1 MRSGTA
7 PCGLRYAVRR
17 GGSAVGYCALSL
29 RCGTRDEAGF
39 GNGIAHFAEHT
50 MFRGTARKSASV
62 INNYLDRLGGELNA
76 YTTKEEI
83 VLHATVLKEDLGK
96 AAGLLFELATEATFP
111 DAEIE
116 TERGVVLDEIISY
129 KDNPAEDVYDKFEGM
144 LFEGHP
150 LGLPILGTTAS
161 VRRIKPEDLRRF
173 ARTFFTP
180 ARMAFTVVADID
192 EKVMEKRVLRL
203 VGKLFGDSDF
213 SARPDGLGRN
223 DKESNC
229 LGRNDKESNG
239 LGRNDKESN
248 CLGRNDKPC
257 HFERAQRVEKS
268 PWPAPFSKTVDKRNH
283 EVNAVI
289 GNRAPSLYEP
299 EDRITAAVLCN
310 ILGGPASNSL
320 LNKVLR
326 EKNGWVYG
334 VECTYTQYADTG
346 IAAITFGCD
355 KPNLER
361 CLTALDKIL
370 TRIREVPL
378 SERTLKAYKK
388 QLLGQLAISSDNGEA
403 QCLSMGKS
411 LLAWGRIDTAAEM
424 RARIEAV
431 NPAALQQM
439 AARIFDP
446 ETLSRMIY
454 L

>member
-50 MFRGTARKSASV
+50 IFRGTARKSASV
-62 INNYLDRLGGELNA
+62 ISSYLDRLGGELNA

-150 LGLPILGTTAS
+150 LGLPILGTSAS

-173 ARTFFTP
+173 ARTFFIP
-180 ARMAFTVVADID
+180 ARMAFTVVADLD

-203 VGKLFGDSDF
+203 VEKLFGDF

-223 DKESNC
+223 DKETTC
-229 LGRNDKESNG
+229 LGCDDRGIVISSGAEG
-239 LGRNDKESN
+239 G
-248 CLGRNDKPC
+248 
-257 HFERAQRVEKS
+257 VEKS
-268 PWPAPFSKTVDKRNH
+268 AWALPFSKTVDKRNH

-289 GNRAPSLYEP
+289 GNRAPSLYDS

-346 IAAITFGCD
+346 IAAISFGCD

-361 CLTALDKIL
+361 CLTTLDKIL
-370 TRIREVPL
+370 ARIREVPF

-411 LLAWGRIDTAAEM
+411 LLAWGRIDTSAEM

-431 NPAALQQM
+431 TPAALQLM

-446 ETLSRMIY
+446 DRLSRLIY